1 MHKKDRWFDR
11 KFHFD
16 LPIETFPNIV
26 ERLRGTPARMEER
39 VQLISPEILR
49 RRNGDGWSIQE
60 HVGHLLDLEPLWA
73 TRLDEFLSGASV
85 LMAADLENRK
95 THEANHNNRP
105 LAEILMAFRKARLEI
120 VTRLDAL
127 DETHVVRIALH
138 PRLAQP
144 MNVLALA
151 YFTAEHDDH
160 HLAVITSLARM
171 FDA

>member
-16 LPIETFPNIV
+16 LSIETFPNVV
-26 ERLRGTPARMEER
+26 ERLRGMPARIEEL
-39 VQLISPEILR
+39 VHSISPEILTR
-49 RRNGDGWSIQE
+49 HNRDAWSIQE
-60 HVGHLLDLEPLWA
+60 HIGHLLDLEPLWA
-73 TRLDEFLSGASV
+73 TRLDEFLSGARV
-85 LMAADLENRK
+85 LTAADLENRK
-95 THEANHNNRP
+95 THDANHNKSPVTN
-105 LAEILMAFRKARLEI
+105 ILVAFRKERLEI

-127 DETHVVRIALH
+127 YEADVVRIALH

-144 MNVLALA
+144 MNVLDLA

-160 HLAVITSLARM
+160 HLAVVTSLARM